1 MLGKVAVVFQVAAS
15 LQLARRYEKVHV
27 LKITQTD
34 QPHLNIKF
42 PSDLEISFLCLIAKL
57 SMQQQYSSKVT
68 CRLINLPVF
77 ECVHK
82 QKQNICHSASPVN
95 QNEEGSSILYA
106 ENSSV
111 HISWERGNV
120 IAVSVNEVFE
130 RTCHL
135 SSLCGLYS
143 PKDTTAE
150 DLCRMHIVPGL
161 HLVEDLVK
169 AKTVWTLSGHQLTF
183 SSQVKD
189 LLR

>member
-1 MLGKVAVVFQVAAS
+1 M
-15 LQLARRYEKVHV
+15 
-27 LKITQTD
+27 
-34 QPHLNIKF
+34 
-42 PSDLEISFLCLIAKL
+42 
-57 SMQQQYSSKVT
+57 
-68 CRLINLPVF
+68 LINLPVF

-95 QNEEGSSILYA
+95 QNEEGSSILSA

-111 HISWERGNV
+111 HVSWERGNV

-189 LLR
+189 HLRWSPGPQLSCRTDWSLSIISLVLFLIQKPLFSNQPACYQNNKLLCGVQSKVI